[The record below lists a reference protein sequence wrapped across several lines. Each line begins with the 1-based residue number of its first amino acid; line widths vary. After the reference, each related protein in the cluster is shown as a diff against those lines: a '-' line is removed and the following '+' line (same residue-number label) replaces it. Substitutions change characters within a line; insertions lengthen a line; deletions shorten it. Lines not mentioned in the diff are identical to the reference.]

1 MQRIAMVAGE
11 LSGDV
16 LGAGL
21 IQALKRRHTGLRV
34 EGIGG
39 PAMLTAGLRSLYPLE
54 GLSVMGLVEVLRHLP
69 RLIALRRRL
78 VRHFSNNPPELFIG
92 IDAPDFNLGLER
104 QLRMLGVPTA
114 HYVSPSVWAW
124 RGGRIK
130 RIAQSV
136 DLMLTLLPFEAR
148 YYQAHGVPVVF
159 VGHPAADRYALAP
172 DSGRFRDQLGLPAE
186 GSIVALLPGSRQA
199 EVSRI
204 GPVFAAAAA
213 VLARDRSDLQLI
225 AAMATM
231 QLRRLFQRQLE
242 AAGLTGCRLVEGSSE
257 AVMGAADVVLTASGT
272 ATLEA
277 MLLQRPMVVAYRV
290 APFTA
295 ALLSALRLIKIRH
308 FALPNL
314 LAGET
319 LVPEYIQRRATP
331 QRLARAVEELLTDP
345 ARADYLRHRF
355 RQLHCVLRCNADE
368 RAADALERLVTP

>member
-21 IQALKRRHTGLRV
+21 IRELKRRHAGLRV

-39 PAMLTAGLRSLYPLE
+39 PAMQMAGLRSLYPLE
-54 GLSVMGLVEVLRHLP
+54 GLSIMGLVEVLRHLP

-78 VRHFSNNPPELFIG
+78 VRHFSNNPPEVFIG

-104 QLRMLGVPTA
+104 QLRRLGMRTA

-124 RGGRIK
+124 RQGRIK

-148 YYQAHGVPVVF
+148 YYQARGVPVVF
-159 VGHPAADRYALAP
+159 VGHPTADRYALDP
-172 DSGRFRDQLGLPAE
+172 DSGRFRDELGLPSE
-186 GSIVALLPGSRQA
+186 GSIVALLPGSRQG

-204 GPVFAAAAA
+204 GPVFAATAA
-213 VLARDRSDLQLI
+213 VLVRHRPDLQLI
-225 AAMATM
+225 AAMATG
-231 QLRRLFQRQLE
+231 QLRRLFERQL
-242 AAGLTGCRLVEGSSE
+242 AAVGLTGCRLIERSTE

-290 APFTA
+290 APLTA
-295 ALLSALRLIKIRH
+295 AVVSALRLIKTRD

-314 LAGET
+314 LAGEV

-331 QRLARAVEELLTDP
+331 RRLARAVEELLGDP
-345 ARADYLRHRF
+345 ARAHYLRQRF
-355 RQLHCVLRCNADE
+355 RQMHCALRCNANA
-368 RAADALERLVTP
+368 RAADALEQLVAQ